1 MVFATWAL
9 GVVQA
14 LMRRPE
20 AAHRGV
26 GSLVHEVRQAPV
38 LGLLLVEHDPH
49 EEGRGGQ
56 VADNYNEQAG
66 HQQQPYLGCLVVV
79 ALEAPQQEGCRSTGW
94 LVNGAMQAEGHGDG
108 AALAALVQWETGKK
122 GYCPTLTCK
131 ATVAG
136 WSGGVCNAPSHL
148 KKSLQAFGM
157 KSELRLSSEAV

>member
-1 MVFATWAL
+1 MTFAVQAL

-14 LMRRPE
+14 LMHRPE

-38 LGLLLVEHDPH
+38 LGLLFVEHDPH

-56 VADNYNEQAG
+56 IADNYNEQAG
-66 HQQQPYLGCLVVV
+66 NQQQRDLCRPIVG
-79 ALEAPQQEGCRSTGW
+79 ALEAPQQEGCRSTGL
-94 LVNGAMQAEGHGDG
+94 LVNGGMQAEGHGYG
-108 AALAALVQWETGKK
+108 AGMAALVQWEICKK
-122 GYCPTLTCK
+122 GYCLILTCK

-148 KKSLQAFGM
+148 KKSLQAFGT
-157 KSELRLSSEAV
+157 KSELSVL